1 MFSFCGS
8 IVEVKF
14 DVNEEEGKFCFRK
27 LENGEYKKGEIPISR
42 HSNILKG
49 VIIGKKGWGLWVD
62 QWSDGIVDWTF
73 TKEEILNEFKI
84 RNIKIP
90 ESLLK
95 DFENRIEKKRRVRN
109 EKYLESLL
117 EKEREKKRIEDEEK
131 EKNENIRR
139 NSEFLGSGG
148 MWV

>member
-131 EKNENIRR
+131 EKNENIRK